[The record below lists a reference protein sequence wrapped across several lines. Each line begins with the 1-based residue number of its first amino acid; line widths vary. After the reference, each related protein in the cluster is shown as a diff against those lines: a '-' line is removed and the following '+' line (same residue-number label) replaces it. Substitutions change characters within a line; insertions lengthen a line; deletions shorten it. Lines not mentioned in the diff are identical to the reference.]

1 MKKRVSAIRI
11 CAIGLSVFAILFG
24 FTWSK
29 RGFCLG
35 DSILMG
41 LGLPAWSNG
50 TQGTHYSAILAL
62 LLFLVAFVL
71 FTVAAQNS
79 RGENVR

>member
-1 MKKRVSAIRI
+1 MKKHMSGMQI
-11 CAIGLSVFAILFG
+11 CSVGLAAFAILFG

-41 LGLPAWSNG
+41 FGLPAWSNG
-50 TQGTHYSAILAL
+50 AQGTHYSAILAL
-62 LLFLVAFVL
+62 VLLLVAFAL
-71 FTVAAQNS
+71 FTAAAKRNRS
-79 RGENVR
+79 ENAR